1 MGNKIGRNQP
11 CPCGSGLKYKKCC
24 AARDATLDAAA
35 QAGYQHM
42 MNGHSAQA
50 CDGWADVWNT
60 VRPRLLPQMRT
71 TAAADALFVES
82 PFLFNWLQDF
92 AVELSNAALH
102 EPLYAL
108 AGIDLCR
115 DVLAQFHDES
125 QEFRICFRADL
136 GQFYFLADRRDDGD
150 QTLLELIR
158 DYPDHAIG
166 YVRLADLLG
175 AGLRSGDPPL
185 DLPRAITLL
194 EQALDTPVTDAA
206 HYDLEARLADL
217 RDHATDAPASAPAS
231 APPRPGD

>member
-11 CPCGSGLKYKKCC
+11 CPCGSGLKNKKCC
-24 AARDATLDAAA
+24 LARDTTLDASV

-42 MNGHSAQA
+42 MNGHSVQA
-50 CDGWADVWNT
+50 CDCWADVWNT

-71 TAAADALFVES
+71 VSSAASVFVQS
-82 PFLFNWLQDF
+82 QFLFNWLQDF
-92 AVELSNAALH
+92 AVELSNAALDDAV
-102 EPLYAL
+102 YAQ
-108 AGIDLCR
+108 AGINLCR
-115 DVLAQFHDES
+115 QVIAQFPDES

-136 GQFYFLADRRDDGD
+136 GQFYFLADRREDGD
-150 QTLLELIR
+150 QALLELIR

-175 AGLRSGDPPL
+175 SGVRSGDPPL

-206 HYDLEARLADL
+206 DYDLEARLADL
-217 RDHATDAPASAPAS
+217 RDAPTEPPPDTLAS
-231 APPRPGD
+231 APPRSND